1 MFGNIEVQYKY
12 LQDKSM
18 IGTIY
23 TLEIEKDVNFV
34 SRTSRD
40 ILLGSNFSSD
50 IQKIENSI
58 KSIKA
63 NFIALEKITDDF
75 ESKKLITDAHNST
88 SMFLDNTLIMMKSL
102 TQDEIKNSTS
112 NIYKNYKNKTFTLCS
127 RIKSYI

>member
-18 IGTIY
+18 KGTIY